1 MEAVLLKERENGCS
15 LCDWQCLPEQK
26 VMRIR
31 ELGPCPAAQSG
42 AFSPISKRF
51 RVQFPVGEH
60 TWVAGLMPVRVQ
72 PWVRV
77 K

>member
-1 MEAVLLKERENGCS
+1 MFVRTESNEKKGVGAL
-15 LCDWQCLPEQK
+15 
-26 VMRIR
+26 
-31 ELGPCPAAQSG
+31 PAAQSG